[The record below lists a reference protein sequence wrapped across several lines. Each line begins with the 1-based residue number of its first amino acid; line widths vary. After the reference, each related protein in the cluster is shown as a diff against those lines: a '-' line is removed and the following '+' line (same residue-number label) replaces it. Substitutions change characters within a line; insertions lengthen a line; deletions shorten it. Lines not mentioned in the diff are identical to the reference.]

1 MEPPAED
8 DPAAVSRWPPQRQA
22 IAAVGWSSF
31 LAASIGTMLV
41 FAILDPEIIIAGF
54 DSGEPGAEPFW
65 LTRTGIYSLG
75 FFTLWLVSA
84 VAGVLAVVLTRNP
97 ESGKPGKS

>member
-1 MEPPAED
+1 MDPQATD
-8 DPAAVSRWPPQRQA
+8 DPVAVRRWPARLRMV
-22 IAAVGWSSF
+22 AAVGWSSF

-41 FAILDPEIIIAGF
+41 FAALDPAVIIAGF

-75 FFTLWLVSA
+75 FFLLWLVAA
-84 VAGVLAVVLTRNP
+84 VAAALTVMLMHTPVR
-97 ESGKPGKS
+97 GKSDPS

>member
-8 DPAAVSRWPPQRQA
+8 EPVAARRWPPQRQA

-31 LAASIGTMLV
+31 LAASVGTMLV
-41 FAILDPEIIIAGF
+41 FAALDPGIIIAGF

-75 FFTLWLVSA
+75 FFVLWLVSA
-84 VAGVLAVVLTRNP
+84 IAGVLTVVLTKDP
-97 ESGKPGKS
+97 EPGKSGKS